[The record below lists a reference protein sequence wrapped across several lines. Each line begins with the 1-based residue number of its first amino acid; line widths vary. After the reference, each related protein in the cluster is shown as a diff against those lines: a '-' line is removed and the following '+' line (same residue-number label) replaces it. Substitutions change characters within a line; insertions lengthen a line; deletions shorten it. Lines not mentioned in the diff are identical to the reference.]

1 MNLNTNN
8 YLNKKF
14 DIKTNTN
21 INEKMG
27 EDVSQEV
34 GDNLSQEVG
43 ENVSQEVGENV
54 SQDVG
59 DNASQEVG
67 EDVSQEVG
75 EDVSQDVGDNASQD
89 VGENVNEDV
98 NEDVREDVGED
109 VGEEE
114 DIKINK
120 SNDIKLLLKLYRYVL
135 IDKEKLSCNNEHP
148 TTYQW
153 EFARQNIKYIIL
165 LLDKLYLYTNQF
177 LFKNSKLIS
186 KDNYNIFKIIWI
198 NMKKKVAD
206 YYEKKQITNLT
217 YNTYNRLFDICYK
230 KSCEFVWIPNKDFS
244 YLYNLYFNELRTL
257 FNKYYDIIL
266 ESWND
271 DIVDDIKLNILGN
284 GSLIID
290 DPSCVKLPNDL
301 IMDIY
306 LEFELYLNK
315 IKNKNKT
322 FQQFILPSGLCT
334 GLYVGLCMGLS
345 TSLYVFNK
353 RYLK

>member
-98 NEDVREDVGED
+98 NEDVRED

>member
-1 MNLNTNN
+1 V
-8 YLNKKF
+8 
-14 DIKTNTN
+14 
-21 INEKMG
+21 G
-27 EDVSQEV
+27 QDVGDNVGQEV
-34 GDNLSQEVG
+34 GDNMGQEVG
-43 ENVSQEVGENV
+43 DNVGQEVGDNV
-54 SQDVG
+54 GQEVADNVG
-59 DNASQEVG
+59 QEVG
-67 EDVSQEVG
+67 
-75 EDVSQDVGDNASQD
+75 
-89 VGENVNEDV
+89 
-98 NEDVREDVGED
+98 
-109 VGEEE
+109 E

-135 IDKEKLSCNNEHP
+135 IDKEKLSCDNKHP

-230 KSCEFVWIPNKDFS
+230 KSCEFVWVPNKDFS

-315 IKNKNKT
+315 IKNKNKI
-322 FQQFILPSGLCT
+322 FKQFILSSGLCA
-334 GLYVGLCMGLS
+334 GLCVALVYM
-345 TSLYVFNK
+345 YFKK
-353 RYLK
+353 R